1 MVFLMCYGFRMC
13 DTCSSMYTFIEKNK
27 EKIYQSWL
35 TVLFERHISSFKG
48 HGGTCMHEK
57 QREKDC

>member
-1 MVFLMCYGFRMC
+1 MC